1 MTTMLLAS
9 LPNYVLP
16 DLSAVGKVLVF
27 LLMLSVLVV
36 LHEFGHFIVAR
47 INKVRVNDFAL
58 GMGPTLLKWT
68 SPRSGTNYRVN
79 LFPVGGYCAM
89 QGEDGKSSE
98 AEQQRR
104 FRTAGASEESDSFQ
118 AKSPPARLGIVAA
131 GPIANFAVAFALL
144 LIVAIGYGT
153 QVTTPTVGALQPNM
167 PAQRIGLRPG
177 DTIVKVD
184 GVTIASGKQLVEII
198 HSSADKPLALTVR
211 RGDQTFTVTGT
222 PQPRDLMGKR
232 VGLLG
237 FAPKETL
244 QRAGFFEG
252 LAGAGAMFWFFLS
265 MQLGVLASL
274 VTAPL
279 HAVGGLAGP
288 VGIAAMS
295 GQVQSLGWGP
305 YLMLAAQI
313 SISLGIFN
321 FLPIPALDGGR
332 GAFIVA
338 ELLRGKPV
346 DPEKEAF
353 VHFAGFA
360 ALMMLMVFVTYHDIL
375 RLVAGR
381 GTL

>member
-1 MTTMLLAS
+1 MLVAAAFS
-9 LPNYVLP
+9 AVLP
-16 DLSAVGKVLVF
+16 DLSAIGKVLVF

-36 LHEFGHFIVAR
+36 LHELGHFIVAR
-47 INKVRVNDFAL
+47 INRVKVNDFAL
-58 GMGPTLLKWT
+58 GFGPTLIRWT
-68 SPRSGTNYRVN
+68 SPRSGTNYRIN

-89 QGEDGKSSE
+89 QGEDGKTSE

-104 FRTAGASEESDSFQ
+104 FRTDDAVDEDNFQ
-118 AKSPPARLGIVAA
+118 AKSPLARLAIIAA
-131 GPIANFAVAFALL
+131 GPLANFVVAFVLLFVVAL
-144 LIVAIGYGT
+144 GFGT
-153 QVTTPTVGALQPNM
+153 QVLTPTIAALQPNM
-167 PAQRIGLRPG
+167 PAQRAGLQPG
-177 DTIVKVD
+177 DTIVAID
-184 GVTIASGKQLVEII
+184 GTQISDGAQLVDEI
-198 HSSADKPLALTVR
+198 HASAGKPLKLTIR
-211 RGDQTFTVTGT
+211 RADRIFAVTAT
-222 PQPRDLMGKR
+222 PVERVVAGKR

-237 FAPKETL
+237 FSPKEAL
-244 QRAGFFEG
+244 VRAGFLEAFS
-252 LAGAGAMFWFFLS
+252 GAGNSFWFFLS

-274 VTAPL
+274 VTAPV

-305 YLMLAAQI
+305 YFMLAAQI

-321 FLPIPALDGGR
+321 FMPIPALDGGR
-332 GAFIVA
+332 GAFIIA

-360 ALMMLMVFVTYHDIL
+360 ALMMLMVFVTYHDIV

>member
-1 MTTMLLAS
+1 
-9 LPNYVLP
+9 
-16 DLSAVGKVLVF
+16 
-27 LLMLSVLVV
+27 
-36 LHEFGHFIVAR
+36 
-47 INKVRVNDFAL
+47 
-58 GMGPTLLKWT
+58 
-68 SPRSGTNYRVN
+68 
-79 LFPVGGYCAM
+79 
-89 QGEDGKSSE
+89 
-98 AEQQRR
+98 
-104 FRTAGASEESDSFQ
+104 
-118 AKSPPARLGIVAA
+118 
-131 GPIANFAVAFALL
+131 
-144 LIVAIGYGT
+144 
-153 QVTTPTVGALQPNM
+153 GALQPNM
-167 PAQRIGLRPG
+167 PAQRVGLQPG

-184 GVTIASGKQLVEII
+184 DVSIQSGGQLVDLI
-198 HSSADKPLALTVR
+198 HASANKPLTLTVR
-211 RGDQTFTVTGT
+211 RGDRTFEVRAT
-222 PQPRDLMGKR
+222 PQPRDLLGKR

-237 FAPKETL
+237 FAPKETM
-244 QRAGFFEG
+244 QRASFPDS
-252 LAGAGAMFWFFLS
+252 LAFAGMTFWLFLS

-381 GTL
+381 GAL